1 MALFTPNIDKLREK
15 NDIQGLLKLTKHR
28 KAEVRLNALLALVK
42 TRDQS
47 VTQELKKLIN
57 DPDPRVRTIATIKFG
72 DINDPAIIENLR
84 SIIISGSQ
92 RDKIEALRV
101 LSEIGPTDDLEI

>member
-84 SIIISGSQ
+84 
-92 RDKIEALRV
+92 
-101 LSEIGPTDDLEI
+101 